1 MLISTLNQVQQ
12 KQSYPRF
19 LVFIS
24 LLLFVCD
31 TQASTSDFFTFNE
44 ATKLNSN
51 FKELTSAFKYP
62 HWSNPDNKILRLIG
76 NNLAGPSRNSLNE
89 IILYLNCYFVLK
101 LRSQNGRV
109 PFYLRPRES

>member
-24 LLLFVCD
+24 FLLFVCD

-62 HWSNPDNKILRLIG
+62 HWSNPDNKLIG
-76 NNLAGPSRNSLNE
+76 VSYISLFCYNMPSMSGTPDNKWDLWDRFSRF
-89 IILYLNCYFVLK
+89 CDSF
-101 LRSQNGRV
+101 
-109 PFYLRPRES
+109 